1 MSKIIVLDE
10 LTAAQIAAG
19 EVIERPASVVKETVE
34 NALDAGATAITVE
47 IKGGGIRFIRITDN
61 GCGFEADDAVIAFD
75 KHATSKITS
84 GADLEQIQTLG
95 FRGEALASI
104 AAVADVELLSRTED
118 ADMGIYVHIKGG
130 DVLDQGP
137 KGCAKGT
144 VLTVRELF
152 YNTPARYKFL
162 KKDQTEAGYI
172 SDIVQKLAMANP
184 NVSFRLISNGQ
195 EILRTPGGG
204 DLRAAVYSIFGRETA
219 ANLLAVD
226 YTENDVHVS
235 GFVGVRDAVYGNRNR
250 QIFYV
255 NNRNIKS
262 KLITAALDEAY
273 QTVTMKHKFPFA
285 VLHIQVAPGK
295 VDVNVHPAKTEVR
308 FAEESAVFRAVLHSV
323 SSALLVDN
331 RGGTPIEND
340 IKTQKLPE
348 ITVFEDKS
356 VDNSVEKQKVLW
368 KSPVEPQKN
377 TENVTEHPVK
387 MADWSKKQTNQ
398 PVATAQILSFYDVLK
413 ENSAVV
419 AEKPVDKPEKP
430 VDNIVDTAVDNFSG
444 FGTMT
449 YNENDI
455 YTEAQI
461 IGQAFDTY
469 IILQKGNELALV
481 DQHAAHERLMYEEIR
496 ASLQAAGEAP
506 AVSPML
512 IPVTVRL
519 APSEYILLQEYK
531 ELFTKIGFEID
542 DFGTDTVIVRAV
554 PSILSDA
561 DPETLI
567 LDSLADMQRGKGP
580 KEVIFQD
587 EAIYTMACKAAVKAN
602 QKLSEAE
609 IQTLLKKLSKLE
621 NSCTCP
627 HGRPIVV
634 RLTKHEIEKRF
645 KRCL

>member
-1 MSKIIVLDE
+1 MSRIIVLDE

-47 IKGGGIRFIRITDN
+47 IKGGGIRFIRVTDN

-75 KHATSKITS
+75 KHATSKIQT
-84 GADLEQIQTLG
+84 GADLENIQTLG

-104 AAVADVELLSRTED
+104 AAVADVELLSRAESD
-118 ADMGIYVHIKGG
+118 PIGIYVHIKGG
-130 DVLDQGP
+130 EVLESGP
-137 KGCAKGT
+137 RGSARGT

-162 KKDQTEAGYI
+162 KRDQTEAGYV

-184 NVSFRLISNGQ
+184 QVSFRLISNGQ
-195 EILRTPGGG
+195 EVLRTPGGG
-204 DLRAAVYSIFGRETA
+204 DLRAAVYSVFGRDTA
-219 ANLLAVD
+219 ANLLRVD
-226 YTENDVHVS
+226 YTEGDVRVS

-262 KLITAALDEAY
+262 KVITAALDEAY

-285 VLHIQVAPGK
+285 VLHLEVAPGK

-308 FAEESAVFRAVLHSV
+308 FADEGGIYRAVLHSV
-323 SSALLVDN
+323 SNALLVDN
-331 RGGTPIEND
+331 RGHSMGNNGKILQDLAKTPVLE
-340 IKTQKLPE
+340 T
-348 ITVFEDKS
+348 KS
-356 VDNSVEKQKVLW
+356 VDNPVENTENLW
-368 KSPVEPQKN
+368 KSPVQAPEKR
-377 TENVTEHPVK
+377 EIV
-387 MADWSKKQTNQ
+387 TNQ
-398 PVATAQILSFYDVLK
+398 PPKTTEFSKNEQKSTLPTQSITTFYDVLR
-413 ENSAVV
+413 ENSTFV
-419 AEKPVDKPEKP
+419 AENPVDKPAQSVDKP
-430 VDNIVDTAVDNFSG
+430 VETVVDNFSV
-444 FGTMT
+444 FETMT

-455 YTEAQI
+455 YTDAQL

-469 IILQKGNELALV
+469 IILQKDDELALI

-496 ASLQAAGEAP
+496 ASLKERAEAP
-506 AVSPML
+506 AISPML
-512 IPVTVRL
+512 IPVTIRL
-519 APSEYILLQEYK
+519 APSEYMLLQECRD
-531 ELFTKIGFEID
+531 LFTQIGFEID
-542 DFGTDTVIVRAV
+542 DFGTDTVVVRSVPAV
-554 PSILSDA
+554 LADA

-567 LDSLADMQRGKGP
+567 LDSLGEIQRGKGP
-580 KEVIFQD
+580 KDAIFRD

-609 IQTLLKKLSKLE
+609 IRTLLKQLSQLD

>member
-34 NALDAGATAITVE
+34 NALDAGATAITIE

-104 AAVADVELLSRTED
+104 AAVADVELLSRTEAD
-118 ADMGIYVHIKGG
+118 DMGVYVHIKGG
-130 DVLDQGP
+130 EVLDQGP

-144 VLTVRELF
+144 VLTVKELF

-162 KKDQTEAGYI
+162 KRDQTEAGYV

-184 NVSFRLISNGQ
+184 QVSFRLISNGQ

-219 ANLLAVD
+219 ANLLTVD
-226 YTENDVHVS
+226 YAEGDVRIY
-235 GFVGVRDAVYGNRNR
+235 GFVGVREAVYGNRNR

-255 NNRNIKS
+255 NGRNIKS
-262 KLITAALDEAY
+262 KIITAALDEAY

-285 VLHIQVAPGK
+285 VLHVQVAPGK

-308 FAEESAVFRAVLHSV
+308 FADEGAIYRAVIHSV
-323 SSALLVDN
+323 TNSLLVDN
-331 RGGTPIEND
+331 RGDTAGKND

-348 ITVFEDKS
+348 IAVFEQKP
-356 VDNSVEKQKVLW
+356 VDNPVESRKSLW
-368 KSPVEPQKN
+368 KSPAEPQKFSEKS
-377 TENVTEHPVK
+377 TEPPAK
-387 MADWSKKQTNQ
+387 IADWSKKQQNQ
-398 PVATAQILSFYDVLK
+398 PVATAPILSFYDILK
-413 ENSAVV
+413 ENTSVV
-419 AEKPVDKPEKP
+419 AENPVDKPKET
-430 VDNIVDTAVDNFSG
+430 VDNVVDTVVDNFSA

-455 YTEAQI
+455 YTEAHL

-469 IILQKGNELALV
+469 IILQKGEELALV

-496 ASLQAAGEAP
+496 ASLKDAGEAP
-506 AVSPML
+506 AISPML

-531 ELFTKIGFEID
+531 DLFTKIGFEID
-542 DFGTDTVIVRAV
+542 DFGTDTVVVRAV
-554 PSILSDA
+554 PSMLADA

-567 LDSLADMQRGKGP
+567 LDSLGEIQRGRGP
-580 KEVIFQD
+580 KEAIFRD
-587 EAIYTMACKAAVKAN
+587 EAVYTMACKAAVKAN

-609 IQTLLKKLSKLE
+609 IQSLLKKLSKLD

>member
-104 AAVADVELLSRTED
+104 AAVADVELLSRTE
-118 ADMGIYVHIKGG
+118 ADSMGIYVHIKGG
-130 DVLDQGP
+130 EVLDQGP

-144 VLTVRELF
+144 VLTVKELF

-162 KKDQTEAGYI
+162 KRDQTEAGYV

-184 NVSFRLISNGQ
+184 QVSFRLISNGQ

-219 ANLLAVD
+219 TNLLTVD
-226 YTENDVHVS
+226 YTEGDIHIH

-285 VLHIQVAPGK
+285 LLHIQVAPGK

-308 FAEESAVFRAVLHSV
+308 FADEGAIYRAVLHSV
-323 SSALLVDN
+323 SNALLVDN
-331 RGGTPIEND
+331 RGGTTGKND
-340 IKTQKLPE
+340 TKTQKLPE
-348 ITVFEDKS
+348 IDVFKGEA
-356 VDNSVEKQKVLW
+356 VDNSVE
-368 KSPVEPQKN
+368 N
-377 TENVTEHPVK
+377 
-387 MADWSKKQTNQ
+387 
-398 PVATAQILSFYDVLK
+398 
-413 ENSAVV
+413 
-419 AEKPVDKPEKP
+419 
-430 VDNIVDTAVDNFSG
+430 G
-444 FGTMT
+444 
-449 YNENDI
+449 
-455 YTEAQI
+455 
-461 IGQAFDTY
+461 
-469 IILQKGNELALV
+469 
-481 DQHAAHERLMYEEIR
+481 
-496 ASLQAAGEAP
+496 
-506 AVSPML
+506 
-512 IPVTVRL
+512 
-519 APSEYILLQEYK
+519 
-531 ELFTKIGFEID
+531 
-542 DFGTDTVIVRAV
+542 DFFCR
-554 PSILSDA
+554 
-561 DPETLI
+561 
-567 LDSLADMQRGKGP
+567 
-580 KEVIFQD
+580 
-587 EAIYTMACKAAVKAN
+587 
-602 QKLSEAE
+602 
-609 IQTLLKKLSKLE
+609 
-621 NSCTCP
+621 
-627 HGRPIVV
+627 
-634 RLTKHEIEKRF
+634 
-645 KRCL
+645 

>member
-47 IKGGGIRFIRITDN
+47 IKGGGIRFIRVTDN

-104 AAVADVELLSRTED
+104 AAVADVELLSRTEAD
-118 ADMGIYVHIKGG
+118 DMGVYVHIKGG
-130 DVLDQGP
+130 DLLDQGP

-144 VLTVRELF
+144 VLTVKELF

-162 KKDQTEAGYI
+162 KRDQTEAGYV
-172 SDIVQKLAMANP
+172 SDVVQKLAMANP
-184 NVSFRLISNGQ
+184 QVSFRLISNGQ

-204 DLRAAVYSIFGRETA
+204 DLRASVYSIFGKETA
-219 ANLLAVD
+219 SNLLPVD
-226 YTENDVHVS
+226 YTEGDVRVY

-255 NNRNIKS
+255 NQRNIKS
-262 KLITAALDEAY
+262 KIITAALDEAY

-285 VLHIQVAPGK
+285 LLHIQVAPGK

-308 FAEESAVFRAVLHSV
+308 FADEGAVFRAVVHSV
-323 SSALLVDN
+323 SNALLVDN
-331 RGGTPIEND
+331 RGDKPAQND

-348 ITVFEDKS
+348 IAEFKGAS
-356 VDNSVEKQKVLW
+356 VDNSVEKQENLW
-368 KSPVEPQKN
+368 KSPVIPPKN
-377 TENVTEHPVK
+377 TEFSTKFPEKAPI
-387 MADWSKKQTNQ
+387 WSKKPQNQ
-398 PVATAQILSFYDVLK
+398 SDATSGISTFYDILK
-413 ENSAVV
+413 ENAAVV
-419 AEKPVDKPEKP
+419 AENPVDKPKEI
-430 VDNIVDTAVDNFSG
+430 VDNAVDTVVDNFSA
-444 FGTMT
+444 FSTMT

-455 YTEAQI
+455 YTEAQL

-469 IILQKGNELALV
+469 IILQKGDELALV

-496 ASLQAAGEAP
+496 ASLQEAGEAP
-506 AVSPML
+506 AISPML
-512 IPVTVRL
+512 IPVIVRL

-542 DFGTDTVIVRAV
+542 DFGSDTVIVRSV
-554 PSILSDA
+554 PAMLSDA

-567 LDSLADMQRGKGP
+567 LDSLGEIQRGKGP
-580 KEVIFQD
+580 KEAIFRD
-587 EAIYTMACKAAVKAN
+587 EAIYTMAYKAAVKAN

-609 IQTLLKKLSKLE
+609 IQTLLKKLSKLD

>member
-75 KHATSKITS
+75 KHATSKIRS
-84 GADLEQIQTLG
+84 GADLETVQTLG

-104 AAVADVELLSRTED
+104 AAVADVELLSRTETD
-118 ADMGIYVHIKGG
+118 EMGIYVHIKGG
-130 DVLDQGP
+130 DVLESGP
-137 KGCAKGT
+137 RGSAKGT
-144 VLTVRELF
+144 VLTVKDLF

-172 SDIVQKLAMANP
+172 SDVIQKLAIANP

-195 EILRTPGGG
+195 DILRTPGGG
-204 DLRAAVYSIFGRETA
+204 DLRAAVYSIFGRDTA
-219 ANLLAVD
+219 ANLLVVD
-226 YTENDVHVS
+226 HTEGDVRVS

-255 NNRNIKS
+255 NHRNVKS
-262 KLITAALDEAY
+262 KIITAALDEAY

-285 VLHIQVAPGK
+285 VLHVEVATGK

-308 FAEESAVFRAVLHSV
+308 FSEESAVFRAVHHGV
-323 SSALLVDN
+323 SNALLVDN
-331 RGGTPIEND
+331 RGETKADFGKKSRDVAKIPD
-340 IKTQKLPE
+340 FKALP
-348 ITVFEDKS
+348 
-356 VDNSVEKQKVLW
+356 VDNSVEKTEKLW
-368 KSPVEPQKN
+368 KSPDFTAEKRSFASETPIASPKITEKPQNREDEPRRI
-377 TENVTEHPVK
+377 
-387 MADWSKKQTNQ
+387 A
-398 PVATAQILSFYDVLK
+398 AFYDVLK
-413 ENSAVV
+413 ENSSFV
-419 AEKPVDKPEKP
+419 ADNPVEKPAVP
-430 VDNIVDTAVDNFSG
+430 VDNIVDTAVDNFSV

-455 YTEAQI
+455 YTEAQL

-469 IILQKGNELALV
+469 IILQKGDEIALV

-496 ASLQAAGEAP
+496 ASLKDSTQMP
-506 AVSPML
+506 AISPML
-512 IPVTVRL
+512 IPTTIKM
-519 APSEYILLQEYK
+519 APSEYMLLSEYK
-531 ELFTKIGFEID
+531 DLFTQIGFEID
-542 DFGTDTVIVRAV
+542 DFGTDTIVVRSV
-554 PSILSDA
+554 PSMLADA
-561 DPETLI
+561 DPEGLI
-567 LDSLADMQRGKGP
+567 LDSLAEIQKGRGP
-580 KEVIFQD
+580 KEAIFRD

-609 IQTLLKKLSKLE
+609 IRTLLTKLSKLD